1 MSNDCVRA
9 ESIDDDSAFALPE
22 LPVLFV
28 TANADVDHLIRSA
41 RADLARLRLQLRTV
55 EREADDAE
63 RAAKGDVDALGLGGD
78 LRSSIVSGI
87 AQVRAERDADLERA
101 REESRRWLRAAQDE
115 ADSILSAAKGDV
127 IRALL
132 GGPRQDSPAVAPV
145 VTPPPPPPPPPPAP
159 PAPASPAPASPAP
172 PPAAPP
178 MPPLPSAPATRPAA
192 RKPSVKDRYLHADV
206 MLPLIAVV
214 IVVIIL
220 LAWVS

>member
-22 LPVLFV
+22 LPILVV

-41 RADLARLRLQLRTV
+41 RADLARLKLQLRNL
-55 EREADDAE
+55 EREADEAE
-63 RAAKGDVDALGLGGD
+63 RGAMNDEIDPLGLGGD
-78 LRSSIVSGI
+78 LRSSIDRGI
-87 AQVRAERDADLERA
+87 AQVRAERDADVERA
-101 REESRRWLRAAQDE
+101 WEEGRRWLRAARDE
-115 ADSILSAAKGDV
+115 ADSIRSAARGDV

-132 GGPRQDSPAVAPV
+132 GGPQQHLPAAAPV
-145 VTPPPPPPPPPPAP
+145 VTPPPPPPAP
-159 PAPASPAPASPAP
+159 PLPPP

-178 MPPLPSAPATRPAA
+178 LPPLPSAPETRPAA
-192 RKPSVKDRYLHADV
+192 RKPSVIDRYLHADV